1 MASQVNLLPQ
11 QRLVKMHKPDSSR
24 GYVRAA
30 WLFLLQLLVVGH
42 YTASVSAQEI
52 WEFSPY
58 RVQTWL
64 AVDPNL
70 AMTTSDVETLRTKLA
85 EQLDLTF
92 GPTWKTQID
101 EAPIWLKSTM
111 LESLDT
117 LNPTIL
123 SAGDFVLAVPK
134 KNAATD
140 NVRSLESF
148 VDKAIDVMVP
158 RKYFEAVVSRIK
170 PLPEPPN
177 HVRVKDQLKLLV
189 SQKILTLVENQMLK
203 DPDGLNMEKF
213 KEELKPQVPEELFK
227 QITTLVVEKPR
238 PQAIVRLKDQL
249 RPTDKTSAQLAL
261 EIAQGQTT
269 AAMILKDD
277 LQRQSENCRSIIVRL
292 ENQSDSFLQ
301 QLDKI
306 YFITLKAGNEN
317 PQVLVREFD
326 GPTRQL
332 SIIYQRDLYH
342 PRNQIAAPI
351 AGLVRD
357 CFTPVARIEES
368 DPKSAKLRVR
378 AAGLVIAEEHP
389 VLIRLGDVL
398 QPIIRRNDRNG
409 QPSLLE
415 AIPWTYIAVTEVNR
429 EHISGA
435 VFTGIRGG
443 MEGRRNSRTQ
453 RVALKV
459 KPSGTYSDVQVVTQ
473 LAKDRPLA
481 GTQIFQRLPGGD
493 ESKILGRT
501 DWRGQLRVTP
511 PTDPLIVTI
520 KTPIEPPAQPAAAE
534 NKQDSSASAATPAAN
549 ANAAATPAADTK
561 TPANNKTP
569 ENAAATDKSS
579 AGDKGATTAA
589 AKPAEATPPA
599 EVPMETKTYPLN
611 VPLVLL
617 YVKNGETLLARL
629 PIVVGLQPLYV
640 AEVPDDSRRLEAE
653 AFLRGLQSEVVDLV
667 ALRQVAA
674 ARVRL
679 RMEEGKLDQ
688 AKLLVDELRQ
698 LKDYEKMARDLDNV
712 QRQVLDPASGPLTPV
727 AQLRI
732 EKMFQQTRELLQKYL
747 QNDLVQKVEKELDAR
762 LKGTPLPT
770 ADAEKK

>member
-1 MASQVNLLPQ
+1 MASQVNLPSQ
-11 QRLVKMHKPDSSR
+11 QQLVKMHKPDSRR
-24 GYVRAA
+24 GYVRAV
-30 WLFLLQLLVVGH
+30 WLFVLQLLVVSH
-42 YTASVSAQEI
+42 CTPTASAQEI

-70 AMTTSDVETLRTKLA
+70 AMTTSDIEALRIKLA

-134 KNAATD
+134 KNATTD

-148 VDKAIDVMVP
+148 VDKSIDVMVS
-158 RKYFEAVVSRIK
+158 RKYFDAVVSRIK

-227 QITTLVVEKPR
+227 QITTLMVEKPR

-261 EIAQGQTT
+261 EIAEGQTT

-342 PRNQIAAPI
+342 PRSQIAAPI

-378 AAGLVIAEEHP
+378 AAGLVIADEHP
-389 VLIRLGDVL
+389 VLFRLGDVL

-493 ESKILGRT
+493 ESKVIGRT

-511 PTDPLIVTI
+511 PTEPLIVTI
-520 KTPIEPPAQPAAAE
+520 KTPIEPPAAPAAE
-534 NKQDSSASAATPAAN
+534 NKEGSSTPPATPAEN
-549 ANAAATPAADTK
+549 ANATATPAPNTK
-561 TPANNKTP
+561 TPTDNKAP
-569 ENAAATDKSS
+569 ENAAATDKP
-579 AGDKGATTAA
+579 ATGDKGAATAA
-589 AKPAEATPPA
+589 AKPAEAPPA

-629 PIVVGLQPLYV
+629 PIVVGLQPLFV

-762 LKGTPLPT
+762 LKGTPLPA
-770 ADAEKK
+770 ADTEKK

>member
-1 MASQVNLLPQ
+1 HQ
-11 QRLVKMHKPDSSR
+11 QRLVKMHKPDSRR
-24 GYVRAA
+24 GYVKTV
-30 WLFLLQLLVVGH
+30 WLLVLQLLVVSQC
-42 YTASVSAQEI
+42 ANPASAQEI

-64 AVDPNL
+64 AVDPTL
-70 AMTTSDVETLRTKLA
+70 AMTSPDVEALRTKLA

-101 EAPIWLKSTM
+101 EAPVWLKSTM

-134 KNAATD
+134 KNATTD

-158 RKYFEAVVSRIK
+158 RKYFDAVVSRIK

-177 HVRVKDQLKLLV
+177 HVRVKDQIKLLV
-189 SQKILTLVENQMLK
+189 SQKIQTLVENQMLK

-227 QITTLVVEKPR
+227 QITTLMVEKPR

-261 EIAQGQTT
+261 EIADGQTT

-306 YFITLKAGNEN
+306 YFLTLKAGNEN
-317 PQVLVREFD
+317 PQVVVREFD
-326 GPTRQL
+326 CPTRQL

-378 AAGLVIAEEHP
+378 AAGLVVAEEHP
-389 VLIRLGDVL
+389 VLIRIGDVL

-415 AIPWTYIAVTEVNR
+415 AIPWTYIAVTDVKR

-501 DWRGQLRVTP
+501 DWRGQLRVTL

-520 KTPIEPPAQPAAAE
+520 KTPVEPPATPAAE
-534 NKQDSSASAATPAAN
+534 NKEGSSTPAATPAAKN
-549 ANAAATPAADTK
+549 
-561 TPANNKTP
+561 
-569 ENAAATDKSS
+569 E
-579 AGDKGATTAA
+579 TTASA
-589 AKPAEATPPA
+589 PADSKPAEGAAAADKTSAADKATAATKPAESAAPA

-688 AKLLVDELRQ
+688 AKQLVDELRQ

-770 ADAEKK
+770 TDAEKK